1 MIDFRIFL
9 GAKIGL
15 RTETYTIYGAF
26 LVKEDKKL

>member
-9 GAKIGL
+9 EVKIGL
-15 RTETYTIYGAF
+15 RVETYIIYGVF